1 MSAGKLNFDN
11 KTANWCE
18 QGSTFSQTLTW
29 KDATATPI
37 NISGYTARMHIK
49 EKYSD
54 ATPIATLNTENGGL
68 TLGGAAGTIAIFLS
82 DTDTAAIPSKD
93 GSAAGTI
100 PPSKEYLYDL
110 ELIETSSGRVTRLVE
125 GKFVVAA
132 EATK

>member
-18 QGSTFSQTLTW
+18 QGSTFDQTLTW
-29 KDATATPI
+29 KDSLGAPI
-37 NISGYTARMHIK
+37 DLTNYTARMMIK

-54 ATPIATLNTENGGL
+54 TTAVMSLTTENGKL
-68 TLGGAAGTIAIFLS
+68 ILGGAAGTIRILLS
-82 DTDTAAIPSKD
+82 ATETAGLASKD
-93 GSAAGTI
+93 GTPATI
-100 PPSKEYLYDL
+100 PPTKDYLYDL
-110 ELIETSSGRVTRLVE
+110 ELISGAGVVTRLVE